1 MSKMIEVKQG
11 NKTIYKIVP
20 DDYIEKEKEI
30 PQRELTLGGAT
41 VFSFGITKEQHEK
54 IFKKEKCLTN
64 KK

>member
-1 MSKMIEVKQG
+1 MSRMIEVKKG

-20 DDYIEKEKEI
+20 DDYIEEEKDI
-30 PQRELTLGGAT
+30 PQRDLTTGGAK

-54 IFKKEKCLTN
+54 IFKKCLTN